1 MLRNFRESI
10 ERRLERTINNAELAI
25 AIELAKS
32 DVVMN
37 DLIFGKGVTAEQFED
52 IVVRCLQTI
61 DEVCRG
67 EIRQRQ

>member
-10 ERRLERTINNAELAI
+10 ERRLERTINNSDLLT

-37 DLIFGKGVTAEQFED
+37 DLIWGKGVTAEQFED
-52 IVVRCLQTI
+52 VVIRCLQTSGR
-61 DEVCRG
+61 CAG
-67 EIRQRQ
+67 

>member
-61 DEVCRG
+61 DEMRRG

>member
-10 ERRLERTINNAELAI
+10 ERRLERTINNAELAV

-52 IVVRCLQTI
+52 IVVRCLQTSGR
-61 DEVCRG
+61 CAG
-67 EIRQRQ
+67 

>member
-10 ERRLERTINNAELAI
+10 ERRLERTVNNAELAV

-37 DLIFGKGVTAEQFED
+37 DLIWGKGVTAEQFED
-52 IVVRCLQTI
+52 IVVRCLQTSGRC
-61 DEVCRG
+61 VG
-67 EIRQRQ
+67 

>member
-10 ERRLERTINNAELAI
+10 ESRLERTINNAELAV

-52 IVVRCLQTI
+52 VVVKCLQAMGR
-61 DEVCRG
+61 CAG
-67 EIRQRQ
+67 

>member
-10 ERRLERTINNAELAI
+10 ERRLERTVNNAELLTAI
-25 AIELAKS
+25 DMAKS

-52 IVVRCLQTI
+52 VVVKCLQAMGRC
-61 DEVCRG
+61 VS
-67 EIRQRQ
+67 